1 MRRFGR
7 ISTIVAVTVTATA
20 ITACGFPEQQSAAP
34 VPEQE
39 LPVALRPDL
48 VPSSTT
54 PSETERATIWLIDQS
69 RLVPVR
75 HDVAAPAS
83 VESVTAALLAAP
95 SADEQQRGLRS
106 AMPDPTVVVGSQ
118 LARGLATVELAP
130 EFAEISPED
139 QLLAVGQ
146 FVLSMTGLPGVG
158 GVVFTIDGV
167 PVAVPVPTGES
178 TEGPVF
184 RDQFGE
190 LIGPAPAS

>member
-1 MRRFGR
+1 MRTFGR
-7 ISTIVAVTVTATA
+7 ISGIAAVTIAVTAV
-20 ITACGFPEQQSAAP
+20 TACGFPEQQRAAP

-39 LPVALRPDL
+39 LPVALRPDII
-48 VPSSTT
+48 PPSTT

-95 SADEQQRGLRS
+95 TADEQERGLRS
-106 AMPDPTVVVGSQ
+106 AVPDPTVVVGSQ
-118 LARGLATVELAP
+118 LARGLATIELAP
-130 EFAEISPED
+130 DFAEISPED

-158 GVVFTIDGV
+158 GVLFTIEGV

-184 RDQFGE
+184 RDQFSD